1 MGVRTVTETLEKQ
14 GFTKLEVKKNFYEKY
29 KRRFFFDWPNV
40 KVEFESLI
48 RKIKTKAKK
57 WEEDK

>member
-29 KRRFFFDWPNV
+29 KRRFFFD
-40 KVEFESLI
+40 
-48 RKIKTKAKK
+48 
-57 WEEDK
+57 

>member
-29 KRRFFFDWPNV
+29 KRRFFSDWPNV